1 MGIDVGIVKI
11 NYLERPPRPIY
22 DFLWNLAED
31 FDHDTWGGS
40 WEGNAFLEI
49 MRRRMLSK
57 ARAYVKGKGLSQ
69 EDSDKLKAWVRGLPW
84 DGDTVML
91 HLNW

>member
-1 MGIDVGIVKI
+1 MGVDVGVVRI
-11 NYLERPPRPIY
+11 NYLQRPREPTY
-22 DFLWNLAED
+22 SFLYELAGDNYCDF
-31 FDHDTWGGS
+31 WGGG

-49 MRRRMLSK
+49 TRRRMLSK
-57 ARAYVKGKGLSQ
+57 ARSYAKRKALPEEDLEKVIWWVK
-69 EDSDKLKAWVRGLPW
+69 GLPW